1 MSPWINVILL
11 IPAVFIVL
19 IIVLVRIKG
28 KLENNIY
35 RYRHEGVV
43 LQTSLT
49 RFRLGE
55 KNERLSISVGLALL
69 TGERLIVFDWKQ
81 RIVFE
86 CEFESEKNRLCNL
99 RPLKNKKNVVVHCRC
114 QPMERELILN
124 VRNPDAWELEFSRL
138 RSHKEESA

>member
-43 LQTSLT
+43 LQTSLVL
-49 RFRLGE
+49 FRLGE
-55 KNERLSISVGLALL
+55 KNKQMSKSIGLALL
-69 TGERLIVFDWKQ
+69 TGERLVVFDWKQ

-86 CEFESEKNRLCNL
+86 CEFQSEKNRLCNL
-99 RPLKNKKNVVVHCRC
+99 KPLKNKKNVFVHCYC
-114 QPMERELILN
+114 QATQRELILN
-124 VRNPDAWELEFSRL
+124 VRNPDAWDLEFSRL
-138 RSHKEESA
+138 SSHKESA

>member
-1 MSPWINVILL
+1 MNPWINIILL

-43 LQTSLT
+43 LQTSLAL
-49 RFRLGE
+49 FRLGE
-55 KNERLSISVGLALL
+55 KNGRLTVSVGLALL

-81 RIVFE
+81 RIVFD
-86 CEFESEKNRLCNL
+86 CEFQSEKNKLCNL
-99 RPLKNKKNVVVHCRC
+99 QPLKNNKSVIVHCHC
-114 QPMERELILN
+114 QTPLRVLILT
-124 VRNPDAWELEFSRL
+124 VRNPDAWDLEFSRL
-138 RSHKEESA
+138 RSYKESE

>member
-11 IPAVFIVL
+11 IPAFFIIFIVVL
-19 IIVLVRIKG
+19 IRIKG

-43 LQTSLT
+43 LQTSLAL
-49 RFRLGE
+49 FRLGE
-55 KNERLSISVGLALL
+55 KNERLSISVGLVLL

-86 CEFESEKNRLCNL
+86 CEFQSEKNRLCNL
-99 RPLKNKKNVVVHCRC
+99 RPLKNKKNVIVHCYC
-114 QPMERELILN
+114 QSTQRELILN
-124 VRNPDAWELEFSRL
+124 VRNPDAWDLEFSRL
-138 RSHKEESA
+138 SSHKESA